1 MQTLTKKQITNL
13 LLNAYGF
20 VDKHGELFTTDKS
33 LLARNEFELRTKK
46 GSIVQFGYDD
56 ANFSEGTVTFETL
69 DGDRESFTV
78 VIVAVGGL
86 SFP

>member
-33 LLARNEFELRTKK
+33 LLARNAFELMTAR
-46 GSIVQFGYDD
+46 GSIVQFSYDD
-56 ANFSEGTVTFETL
+56 ANFLDGTVTFETL

-78 VIVAVGGL
+78 VVVAVGGL